1 MNAKLL
7 SMSIVPMLLIGLAPS
22 LASVRVNQSDNW
34 HSSRPS
40 QRISPV
46 IPVGSLKLIKGN
58 AFTVQ
63 NSKAKSQNGI
73 RLGTQHAPPTYL
85 LAKDDKR
92 KECLWLGLCDG
103 KDKKK

>member
-7 SMSIVPMLLIGLAPS
+7 SISIVPMLLIGLAPS
-22 LASVRVNQSDNW
+22 FASVRGNQFDNW
-34 HSSRPS
+34 HNSESS

-46 IPVGSLKLIKGN
+46 IPLGAMKLPN
-58 AFTVQ
+58 DRALTVQ
-63 NSKAKSQNGI
+63 NSKTKSQNGI
-73 RLGTQHAPPTYL
+73 RLSTQQTPPTYL
-85 LAKDDKR
+85 LAKDDKQ

>member
-7 SMSIVPMLLIGLAPS
+7 SISIVPMLLIGLAPS
-22 LASVRVNQSDNW
+22 LASTRVNQSENW
-34 HSSRPS
+34 HISRLS

-46 IPVGSLKLIKGN
+46 ISFGSLKLTN
-58 AFTVQ
+58 NRAFTVQ
-63 NSKAKSQNGI
+63 NSKPKSQNSN
-73 RLGTQHAPPTYL
+73 RLSTQQTPPTYQV
-85 LAKDDKR
+85 AKDDKR

>member
-7 SMSIVPMLLIGLAPS
+7 SISIVPMLLIGLAPS
-22 LASVRVNQSDNW
+22 LASVRGNQSENW

-46 IPVGSLKLIKGN
+46 IPFGSLKLLNGQ
-58 AFTVQ
+58 AFTAQ
-63 NSKAKSQNGI
+63 TSKAKSQNGI
-73 RLGTQHAPPTYL
+73 RLGTQQAPPIYL